1 MRPIYQHF
9 FDLSILSF
17 LLVLNKLII
26 SVSYYV
32 CRSFKRGSPLIDFF
46 FDPKGI
52 AVVGATLEP
61 YHGGRHLVENL
72 THGYQGPIYPVN
84 PKRSEI
90 LGLKCY
96 SKVSDIEG
104 PLDIALIFVPANSVP
119 QVLEDC
125 VTKGVRGAIVQSGG
139 FAEVGP
145 EGRAL
150 QDRCLDIARKG
161 RLRMWGP
168 NCMGLIDIG
177 RRYVFSFIIPE
188 AWEGTM
194 NQGHISLIV
203 QSGLLSAGFITTLMA
218 NKTLGLAKVCSI
230 GNKSDVEETE
240 ILEYLL
246 KDPATKVIA
255 LYLESFVHGRRFFE
269 LASSS
274 DKPMVVLKGGKSP
287 LAAGAA
293 ASHTASLAGNYD
305 LIRGVLKQAAVHQ
318 ADDFFEMVDIA
329 RSLEKDFCLK
339 HPPDRKPR
347 IAILSYSG
355 ASGIVTT
362 DHMDKYG
369 LTLAHLSPQTQKKLE
384 QLSPAWMPINNPVD
398 YYPAMEK
405 HGPALAYKHAM
416 KTLLDDPE
424 VDGMIVHLFA
434 GFGIWFLNMKEILS
448 GIQKPCKPILSW
460 LIGPE
465 KGREPTRLALEEEGW
480 PTFYEIHRTVKVMA
494 SLFEASEEKGKRFKI
509 SSSDFQ
515 VPRLLMKWVHQAS
528 EEKANILNEF
538 EAKKWLKALNLRVV
552 KEVAANSLEEALK
565 AAKKIGYPIVLKGI
579 VEGQVHKTE
588 RGLVKLNLR
597 NADQLKSAYRKMLR
611 VKIKPKS
618 FLIQPMLE
626 GDLEL
631 IAGVVRDPQFGPAVV
646 LGLGGVRAGVYKDAA
661 FRLAPLNQNDVLSMV
676 SDLEGQV
683 LLKGYRGSKPVNME
697 SLANWLIKL
706 GWLALKF
713 EKIQEI
719 DVNPLLIVD
728 GEPVAVDA
736 TIILRSDFHS

>member
-1 MRPIYQHF
+1 
-9 FDLSILSF
+9 
-17 LLVLNKLII
+17 LIN
-26 SVSYYV
+26 
-32 CRSFKRGSPLIDFF
+32 FF
-46 FDPKGI
+46 FEPKGI

-61 YHGGRHLVENL
+61 YHGGRHLVTNL
-72 THGYQGPIYPVN
+72 TLSYKGPIYPVN
-84 PKRSEI
+84 PKYSEV
-90 LGLKCY
+90 LGLRCH

-104 PLDIALIFVPANSVP
+104 PLDLVLIFVPAKAVP

-150 QDRCLDIARKG
+150 QDQCLDIARRG
-161 RLRMWGP
+161 RLRIWGP
-168 NCMGLIDIG
+168 NCMGLIDIA

-188 AWEGTM
+188 AWEGAM
-194 NQGHISLIV
+194 NQGYVSLIV

-240 ILEYLL
+240 LLEYLL
-246 KDPATKVIA
+246 KDPATKVVA
-255 LYLESFVHGRRFFE
+255 LYLESFIHGRRFIE
-269 LASSS
+269 LITSSG
-274 DKPMVVLKGGKSP
+274 KPIVVLKGGKSP
-287 LAAGAA
+287 LAAEAA

-305 LIRGVLKQAAVHQ
+305 LIRGVLKQAGVHQ

-329 RSLEKDFCLK
+329 RSLEKDFCLQR
-339 HPPDRKPR
+339 PPDGKPR
-347 IAILSYSG
+347 IAIFSYSG
-355 ASGIVTT
+355 ASGIVTA

-405 HGPALAYKHAM
+405 HGPVLAYKHAIEA
-416 KTLLDDPE
+416 LLDDPN

-434 GFGIWFLNMKEILS
+434 GFGIWSLNMKEILS
-448 GIQKPCKPILSW
+448 GIKKPCKPILFW

-465 KGREPTRLALEEEGW
+465 EGRESTRLTLEEDGW
-480 PTFYEIHRTVKVMA
+480 PTFLEIHRTVKVMA
-494 SLFEASEEKGKRFKI
+494 SLFENYGTRRKPPEISSPEFQIPRTLMKRVQPSDEKGKKVL
-509 SSSDFQ
+509 D
-515 VPRLLMKWVHQAS
+515 
-528 EEKANILNEF
+528 EF

-552 KEVAANSLEEALK
+552 KEVATKSLEETLRAS
-565 AAKKIGYPIVLKGI
+565 KKIGYPIVLKGI
-579 VEGQVHKTE
+579 VEGQAHKTE
-588 RGLVKLNLR
+588 AGLVKLNLQDS
-597 NADQLKSAYRKMLR
+597 DQVKSAYRKMLR

-618 FLIQPMLE
+618 FLIQPMLK

-631 IAGVVRDPQFGPAVV
+631 IAGVVRDPQFGPAVM
-646 LGLGGVRAGVYKDAA
+646 LGLGGVRAEVYKDVA
-661 FRLAPLNQNDVLSMV
+661 FRLAPLNQKDVLSMV

-713 EKIQEI
+713 EKIREI